1 MATAHY
7 VLIDA
12 YSGFVWEEADAT
24 DPIEAC
30 RIVDEKVGG
39 EARSYEREHLHGQN
53 GYYVYEAPA
62 DWTPVEDGQSP
73 AACRPGRFQD
83 DLTRP
88 PGPRKRRRAEGVE
101 ADPSGARRARWN
113 GEPNWDRLRKRG
125 AVPSA

>member
-62 DWTPVEDGQSP
+62 DWTPVEDGQSQSEIERVQALP
-73 AACRPGRFQD
+73 LVAQVAFR
-83 DLTRP
+83 TI
-88 PGPRKRRRAEGVE
+88 
-101 ADPSGARRARWN
+101 
-113 GEPNWDRLRKRG
+113 
-125 AVPSA
+125 